1 MASFS
6 HQCIPRHKVNE
17 RPENLSDIV
26 EPRHNSGT
34 PSVQDV
40 SVPLQLLQATGN
52 IGSFRDRGGSR
63 TWAPQPS
70 FPSENRVGSLA
81 RPETQTSFFPNRA
94 TALFNRDERLCLS
107 NRHQNRFTKTQS
119 NDETESESRP
129 HRQLSYIPESDDVL
143 STTPN
148 ASRPATR
155 DTSTPGSSI
164 WSTADPFSTSNNS
177 VNITPAQ
184 IMPQDHPSTISG
196 RQQVVDPE
204 VANSTHRAQNRRG
217 TLQSIVDSIVPDV
230 IQRRFTYASHTRKS
244 SMWQTY
250 EKAKERS
257 VQLQR
262 NRYIQVAF
270 EYSIYVILILFV
282 YFVLVGVPLWK
293 GAVYW
298 LWWVVAHKFV
308 IAGGF
313 SITLG
318 IALL

>member
-1 MASFS
+1 MASSS
-6 HQCIPRHKVNE
+6 HQCIPRNKVDK
-17 RPENLSDIV
+17 RLENLPHIV
-26 EPRHNSGT
+26 EPRHNSGI
-34 PSVQDV
+34 PSAQDV

-52 IGSFRDRGGSR
+52 IGSFRDRDNSR

-70 FPSENRVGSLA
+70 LPSENRVGSLA
-81 RPETQTSFFPNRA
+81 KPETQTSSFPNRA
-94 TALFNRDERLCLS
+94 TALLNRDERLYLS
-107 NRHQNRFTKTQS
+107 NRQQDKFTKIQS
-119 NDETESESRP
+119 KNERESGSRP

-155 DTSTPGSSI
+155 DSSTPGSSI
-164 WSTADPFSTSNNS
+164 WSTTDPFSTSNNS

-184 IMPQDHPSTISG
+184 TIPRDHRLTISG
-196 RQQVVDPE
+196 RPQIVDPE
-204 VANSTHRAQNRRG
+204 VANNTHRAQNRRG

-230 IQRRFTYASHTRKS
+230 IQRRFTNASHIRKS

-262 NRYIQVAF
+262 NRYIQLAF
-270 EYSIYVILILFV
+270 EYSIYLILVLFV
-282 YFVLVGVPLWK
+282 YFVLIGVPLWK

-298 LWWVVAHKFV
+298 LWWVVEHKFV
-308 IAGGF
+308 ITGGF

>member
-17 RPENLSDIV
+17 RPEDLPDIV

-70 FPSENRVGSLA
+70 FPSEDRVGSLA
-81 RPETQTSFFPNRA
+81 RPKTQTSFFPNRA
-94 TALFNRDERLCLS
+94 TALFDRDER
-107 NRHQNRFTKTQS
+107 
-119 NDETESESRP
+119 ESESRP

-143 STTPN
+143 STTLN

-155 DTSTPGSSI
+155 DSSTPGSSI
-164 WSTADPFSTSNNS
+164 WSTANPFSTSNNS

-184 IMPQDHPSTISG
+184 IMPRDYPSTTSG

-230 IQRRFTYASHTRKS
+230 IQRRFTHASHIRKS

-250 EKAKERS
+250 ERAKERS

-270 EYSIYVILILFV
+270 EYSIYATLVLFI
-282 YFVLVGVPLWK
+282 YFVLVGVPLWR